1 MTREHLYVAAT
12 RARDTT
18 TLYVAT
24 HDVLPVDQDERVDRA
39 RWDPAARTA
48 REVPHEILGREGA
61 ELSATEAI
69 RETATSERA
78 SSFESAAQVAIML
91 VIGLAGGA
99 GSFTH
104 IHDVAEAQGQAGW
117 LAWADAVVLELMSIA
132 SGLELRRRKPA
143 GMPDRRGRAR
153 RDACRAPR

>member
-91 VIGLAGGA
+91 VIGLAGGC
-99 GSFTH
+99 
-104 IHDVAEAQGQAGW
+104 GQLHAH
-117 LAWADAVVLELMSIA
+117 
-132 SGLELRRRKPA
+132 P
-143 GMPDRRGRAR
+143 
-153 RDACRAPR
+153 